1 MDPKSI
7 FPVVLKFI
15 LSETIAGPLF
25 VKDPPVKSPL
35 NVVLAVV
42 VIETSAISVPVPTA
56 PIATVPVPA
65 VKVIFS
71 EDVPI
76 TPPVKSIAPPNVSV
90 SILRLDPFAISTVPV
105 PKVIS
110 SLDDVKVV
118 VAPPVKSMFS
128 PVAAV

>member
-1 MDPKSI
+1 M
-7 FPVVLKFI
+7 
-15 LSETIAGPLF
+15 
-25 VKDPPVKSPL
+25 SPEL
-35 NVVLAVV
+35 

-65 VKVIFS
+65 VKVMIS

-76 TPPVKSIAPPNVSV
+76 TPADKLIAPPNVSV
-90 SILRLDPFAISTVPV
+90 SITRFDPFAISTVAV
-105 PKVIS
+105 PKVIL

-118 VAPPVKSMFS
+118 VEPPVKSMFS